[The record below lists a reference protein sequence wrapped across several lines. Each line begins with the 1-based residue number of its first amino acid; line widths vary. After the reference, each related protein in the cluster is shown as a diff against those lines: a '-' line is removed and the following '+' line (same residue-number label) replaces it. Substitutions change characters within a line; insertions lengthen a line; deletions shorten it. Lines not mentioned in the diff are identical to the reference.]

1 MFDRCL
7 NQEKVDMSLKAQT
20 LKSRREIYRS
30 QRGSEW
36 PKGHPISMLSGTEV
50 WREKPTTRALWGWQ
64 ASIRM
69 FEKWGVG
76 YEEIQARK
84 GNILSH
90 MDMEKPKG

>member
-1 MFDRCL
+1 
-7 NQEKVDMSLKAQT
+7 
-20 LKSRREIYRS
+20 
-30 QRGSEW
+30 
-36 PKGHPISMLSGTEV
+36 MLSGTEV

-84 GNILSH
+84 GNMLSH